1 MGYNKFITKDGIIL
15 LGLTETTVSEE
26 TLAVGVVAIN
36 KNGEKIVGIMS
47 PPVLQEKNVIPLKE
61 VQYILPDSQY
71 NGLSQV
77 TVESIPEAYIIPE
90 GVMSITQNGLYDIA
104 VYSQVDIDIPEE
116 ILEEWDG
123 SGAIIYVTDDD
134 LESN

>member
-15 LGLTETTVSEE
+15 LDLTETTVSEE